1 MSSIAER
8 LDTSEIRQAA
18 SMNLAR
24 PLKNT
29 RVLVSMLLLG
39 TVGLVIGLIKTP
51 WQQTATG
58 YGRVVAFS
66 PDERIQTL
74 DAPLSGRIHR
84 WFVQEGDSVEKGDPI
99 VEIRDIDPGIMDRLQ
114 REQDAVQKRLN
125 AAKLQA
131 ETAQLNVE
139 RQEKAV
145 AKGLSAPREFEK
157 ARMEWAKF
165 LSDEAKAAEDLA
177 KVEVRLSRQGAQ
189 LVTAPSAG
197 RIQRRMAGEGGVLVS
212 AGAPMATLVPETDS
226 RAVELR
232 IDGNDIPL
240 VHKGDEVRIQF
251 EGWPAVQI
259 SGWPSVAVGTF
270 PARVEF
276 VDAADSGGGG
286 FRVLVTPR
294 DREDWPE
301 GHYLRQGTRAQ
312 GWVLLNEV
320 KLWFELWRRFNGF
333 PVSLPARPDMSEPTK
348 SNKRETPKEAGG

>member
-1 MSSIAER
+1 MSSITER
-8 LDTSEIRQAA
+8 LDAPEIRQATA
-18 SMNLAR
+18 LALAR
-24 PLKNT
+24 PLKNA
-29 RVLVSMLLLG
+29 RLFAAFLILG
-39 TVGLVIGLIKTP
+39 TAALVVGLIKTP

-74 DAPLSGRIHR
+74 DAPLSGRIHK
-84 WFVQEGDSVEKGDPI
+84 WFVQEGDSVKEGDPI
-99 VEIRDIDPGIMDRLQ
+99 VEIRDIDPNIIARLKQ
-114 REQDAVQKRLN
+114 EQVAVQKRLD

-131 ETAQLNVE
+131 ETARLNVE
-139 RQEKAV
+139 RQEIAV
-145 AKGLSAPREFEK
+145 SKGLSAPREFEK

-189 LVTAPSAG
+189 LVNAPSAG

-276 VDAADSGGGG
+276 VDTADSGDGG

-294 DREDWPE
+294 NRADWPE

-333 PVSLPARPDMSEPTK
+333 PVSLPEAPEIPK
-348 SNKRETPKEAGG
+348 SAQEKKAEAKKEVK

>member
-1 MSSIAER
+1 MA
-8 LDTSEIRQAA
+8 
-18 SMNLAR
+18 MAR
-24 PLKNT
+24 PLRNT
-29 RVLVSMLLLG
+29 RILVIMLLLG
-39 TVGLVIGLIKTP
+39 AATLIAVLIKVP
-51 WQQTATG
+51 WQQTASG
-58 YGRVVAFS
+58 SGRVVAFS

-74 DAPLSGRIHR
+74 DAPLSGRIYR
-84 WFVQEGDSVEKGDPI
+84 WFVQEGDSVQKGDPI
-99 VEIRDIDPGIMDRLQ
+99 VEIRDIDPGILDRLR
-114 REQDAVQKRLN
+114 REQDAVQTRLE

-131 ETAQLNVE
+131 ETARLNVE

-145 AKGLSAPREFEK
+145 AKGLSAPRVFEQ
-157 ARMEWAKF
+157 ARMEWAKY

-189 LVTAPSAG
+189 LVNSPSAG

-212 AGAPMATLVPETDS
+212 AGTPMATLVPKTDS

-251 EGWPAVQI
+251 EGWPAVQV

-276 VDAADSGGGG
+276 VDTADSADGG
-286 FRVLVTPR
+286 FRVLVTPYNR
-294 DREDWPE
+294 KDWPA

-312 GWVLLNEV
+312 GWVLLNDV
-320 KLWFELWRRFNGF
+320 KLWYELWRRFNGF
-333 PVSLPARPDMSEPTK
+333 PVSLAEEPQRLEMK
-348 SNKRETPKEAGG
+348 DLKVKESVEK